1 MSASNSEFIIYYLL
15 LLNHSIV
22 GIENFNLN
30 TVIIGQIVEWVE
42 L

>member
-1 MSASNSEFIIYYLL
+1 MFASNSEVIIYYLL

-22 GIENFNLN
+22 GIDNFNLN
-30 TVIIGQIVEWVE
+30 TVIRGQVVEWIE